1 MKIPNPFKQDQ
12 GFYEKREAL
21 QFLSINDLKGIIA
34 YYGIGNPPEYETPP
48 FAKDRLKIDLTR
60 KHYVDR
66 IVDSLSI
73 KQINNYIDLKK
84 SGGVK

>member
-21 QFLSINDLKGIIA
+21 QFLSLDDLKRIIA

-48 FAKDRLKIDLTR
+48 FSKDRLKINLTR
-60 KHYVDR
+60 RHYVDR
-66 IVDSLSI
+66 IVDNLSI
-73 KQINNYIDLKK
+73 NEINNWIEQKK
-84 SGGVK
+84 VGGVK